1 MRLKTYRAPAL
12 ADAMR
17 QLRQDMGPD
26 ALILATRKSGEG
38 VEVTACL
45 EASSPVVAPAAPPDP
60 VRLRLLGWHGLPRD
74 LAELLAAGDLAETLA
89 ATLPFAPLDPARPL
103 LLAGPPGAGKTL
115 TVLRLAARL
124 VLAGQAPLI
133 AATDTRRAGAN
144 DQLGALAG
152 LLGVTVV
159 AADGPLPLARA
170 MARRPPGVPVLVD
183 TAGIDPFD
191 RVDREELTLL
201 AAASSAAIAAVLPAG
216 LDPYEAADLAAALCE
231 AGATALIATR
241 IDTARR
247 LGSVLTA
254 ARAGLSLAE
263 AGIGPA
269 VADGLVRLTP
279 AFLAERLGRN
289 PNPRERSA

>member
-12 ADAMR
+12 AEAMR

-45 EASSPVVAPAAPPDP
+45 EAPAPAPAAPPPPDP

-74 LAELLAAGDLAETLA
+74 LAELLAAGPLAETLA
-89 ATLPFAPLDPARPL
+89 ATLAFAALPTDRAL
-103 LLAGPPGAGKTL
+103 LFAGPPGAGKTL

-124 VLAGQAPLI
+124 VLAGEAVTI
-133 AATDTRRAGAN
+133 AATDTQRAGAQ
-144 DQLGALAG
+144 DQLAALAS
-152 LLGVTVV
+152 LLGVAVIP
-159 AADGPLPLARA
+159 ADGPLALARV
-170 MARRPPGVPVLVD
+170 MARRPAGRVLVD
-183 TAGIDPFD
+183 TAGIDAFD
-191 RVDREELTLL
+191 RAEREALMLL

-216 LDPYEAADLAAALCE
+216 LDPYEAADLAAALQE
-231 AGATALIATR
+231 AGAEAVVIPR

-254 ARAGLSLAE
+254 GRAGLKLAE
-263 AGIGPA
+263 AGIGPG
-269 VADGLVRLTP
+269 VADGLVPLTP
-279 AFLAERLGRN
+279 GFLAERLGRN
-289 PNPRERSA
+289 PLTRERTA